1 MKNGMT
7 QEEHISVLQQHKKK
21 DVASVTMEI
30 NKNYEKY
37 VQGDVDSLDDII
49 NALDKKYRP
58 MVTHQLYVSGCYD
71 DENEHSAM
79 QEARMAVW
87 TFVQKSKKEQ
97 KVGSI
102 VFQRRR

>member
-21 DVASVTMEI
+21 YVASVTMEI

-37 VQGDVDSLDDII
+37 VQGDVDSLDEII

-87 TFVQKSKKEQ
+87 PVRTEIQKRTE
-97 KVGSI
+97 GGA
-102 VFQRRR
+102 FFCRYL

>member
-1 MKNGMT
+1 MKSGMT

-21 DVASVTMEI
+21 DVVSVTMEI

-37 VQGDVDSLDDII
+37 VQGDGDSLDDII

-58 MVTHQLYVSGCYD
+58 MVTHQLYVSGFYD

-87 TFVQKSKKEQ
+87 ALVQK
-97 KVGSI
+97 
-102 VFQRRR
+102 